1 MERDQQDKN
10 QKEYNH
16 CKGGTRLDE
25 PQLGGFVSKDS
36 PQSKLGRTP
45 RPEAENCSFTDWHNQ
60 RMDMGLAEGLEKER
74 GRSCKEGAT
83 RGKNIKI

>member
-45 RPEAENCSFTDWHNQ
+45 RPEAENCSFTDWHKQSEN
-60 RMDMGLAEGLEKER
+60 GYGAGR
-74 GRSCKEGAT
+74 GA
-83 RGKNIKI
+83 GKRKGKIL